1 MIEPDLLLA
10 NYDYTLPSE
19 LIAFKPTYPKEKA
32 KLLIFSRKENK
43 IIHTEFGRLGEFLPK
58 CEIIFNDTKVIK
70 ARIFAFKENGKK
82 CEIFIHKAL
91 NDSTFLAQIKGKV
104 RQNELLRVENASVV
118 AKILAL
124 NEDGTRVLNFAQI
137 LQGDY
142 QNESENLNNYYQKNG
157 EIWDENLAK
166 ILNKNEVFAL
176 LEKIGH
182 VPLPPYI
189 KRADS
194 KADVSDY
201 QSIFA
206 KKDGAVA
213 APTASLHFSKAQ
225 ITELSKQHK
234 IHTLTLHVGAGTFK
248 GVEAENIALHKM
260 HEESYEI
267 SENLAELILSKR
279 EILAVGT
286 TVARC
291 VEHFWRL
298 NSGEFLRDKN
308 EDLGEF
314 SQIENENLRDFT
326 QIKNENLGSFSQIKN
341 KNLDDF
347 SRQNSRDFPQNKNK
361 NLGDFS
367 QNKNENLGVS
377 KLNSQDF
384 LQRNSQIFSQDK
396 NKNSSDFPKI
406 KNKISGDFSQHN
418 SQFFSQDK
426 NKNLGDFSQ
435 QNSQILSQTNS
446 TSKALKS
453 PKFQHL
459 SGLCDIFLHPKNP
472 PTRTNYLLTNFH
484 LPKSTLIMLVSAF
497 IGREMTLKL
506 YHEAIAKDY
515 KFYSY
520 GDAMLIL

>member
-10 NYDYTLPSE
+10 NYDYTLSSE

-32 KLLIFSRKENK
+32 KLLIFLRKENK

-104 RQNELLRVENASVV
+104 RQNELLRIENASVV

-124 NEDGTRVLNFAQI
+124 NEDGTRMLNFAQI
-137 LQGDY
+137 LHGDY
-142 QNESENLNNYYQKNG
+142 QNESKNLNNYYQKNG
-157 EIWDENLAK
+157 EIWGENLAK

-225 ITELSKQHK
+225 ITELSKHHQ

-267 SENLAELILSKR
+267 SEKLAEIILSKR

-314 SQIENENLRDFT
+314 SQNENE
-326 QIKNENLGSFSQIKN
+326 
-341 KNLDDF
+341 NLDDF
-347 SRQNSRDFPQNKNK
+347 SWR
-361 NLGDFS
+361 NLRDFS
-367 QNKNENLGVS
+367 QNENENLGVS

-384 LQRNSQIFSQDK
+384 LQRNSQIFSQ
-396 NKNSSDFPKI
+396 N
-406 KNKISGDFSQHN
+406 
-418 SQFFSQDK
+418 K
-426 NKNLGDFSQ
+426 NKNLGDFLRDKNAILDNFSQQNSQNKNSILSDFSQ
-435 QNSQILSQTNS
+435 QNSQILSQTNAN
-446 TSKALKS
+446 SKALKS

-472 PTRTNYLLTNFH
+472 PIRTNYLLTNFH

-506 YHEAIAKDY
+506 YHEAIAKGY

>member
-32 KLLIFSRKENK
+32 KLLIFLRKENK

-225 ITELSKQHK
+225 ITELSKHHQ

-248 GVEAENIALHKM
+248 GVEAENIALHKI

-267 SENLAELILSKR
+267 SENLAEIILSKR

-314 SQIENENLRDFT
+314 SQIENENLGIL
-326 QIKNENLGSFSQIKN
+326 QLNL
-341 KNLDDF
+341 
-347 SRQNSRDFPQNKNK
+347 RDFPQNKNK

-446 TSKALKS
+446 NSKALKS

-459 SGLCDIFLHPKNP
+459 SGFCDIFLHPKNP

-506 YHEAIAKDY
+506 YHEAIAKGY